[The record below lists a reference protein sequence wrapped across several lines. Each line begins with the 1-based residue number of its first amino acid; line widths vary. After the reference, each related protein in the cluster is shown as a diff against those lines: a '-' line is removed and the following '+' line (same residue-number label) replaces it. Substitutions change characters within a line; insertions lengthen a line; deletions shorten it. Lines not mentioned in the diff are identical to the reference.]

1 MPTQQPIANTMIP
14 REVEKPIPT
23 RTVTTKSQN
32 INQPGNNVVSP
43 AAESATPAESVRLSP
58 QLSALAR
65 KEQALRQERAA
76 FLEEKKSLEA
86 RLAEAEKYS
95 QLKTKL
101 QSKDFSEME
110 ELGLTY
116 EEYTKYLLDKQN
128 GEDPQAQK
136 FKTLEDE
143 LQALKKAQEDNAA
156 LEYEETVA
164 AYQKEIAKH
173 VESSSDLPL
182 TKKAKKED
190 AVLRLILDSWEKDG
204 EELTVEQASKDVE
217 EFLKQEAKNWASLI
231 EEPKVSGA
239 HGPGPLPPPRTG
251 SRTLT
256 QNMQPPSGQAA
267 PAKSL
272 QHLSE
277 SERYAEARRRV
288 EARRQQGV

>member
-1 MPTQQPIANTMIP
+1 MPTQQPIQNTMIP
-14 REVEKPIPT
+14 QVVEKPIPT
-23 RTVTTKSQN
+23 RTVTTKPKN
-32 INQPGNNVVSP
+32 INQLSTSVVSP
-43 AAESATPAESVRLSP
+43 AAESVPPAESVRLSP

-95 QLKTKL
+95 QLRTKL

-136 FKTLEDE
+136 FKTIEDE

-164 AYQKEIAKH
+164 AYQKEIAKL
-173 VESSSDLPL
+173 VESSSDFPA

-190 AVLRLILDSWEKDG
+190 AVLKLILDSWEQDG
-204 EELTVEQASKDVE
+204 EELTVEQACKDIE
-217 EFLKQEAKNWASLI
+217 SFLKEEAKNWASLI

-239 HGPGPLPPPRTG
+239 AGPGPLPPPRTG

-256 QNMQPPSGQAA
+256 QQMQPPSGQQA

>member
-1 MPTQQPIANTMIP
+1 MPTQQPIVNTMIP

-23 RTVTTKSQN
+23 RTVTTKAQN
-32 INQPGNNVVSP
+32 INQPGNSVVSP
-43 AAESATPAESVRLSP
+43 AAVSAAPAESVKLSP

-95 QLKTKL
+95 QLKSKL
-101 QSKDFSEME
+101 ESKDFSQME

-116 EEYTKYLLDKQN
+116 EEFTKYLLDKQN
-128 GEDPQAQK
+128 GEDPNAQK

-143 LQALKKAQEDNAA
+143 LQAVKKAQEDKAA
-156 LEYEETVA
+156 QEYEETVA
-164 AYQKEIAKH
+164 EYQKEIAKL
-173 VESSSDLPL
+173 VESSSDFPA

-190 AVLRLILDSWEKDG
+190 AVLKLILDSWEEDG
-204 EELTVEQASKDVE
+204 EELTVEQACKDVE

-239 HGPGPLPPPRTG
+239 AGPGPLPPPRVG

-256 QNMQPPSGQAA
+256 QNMQPPSGQQV